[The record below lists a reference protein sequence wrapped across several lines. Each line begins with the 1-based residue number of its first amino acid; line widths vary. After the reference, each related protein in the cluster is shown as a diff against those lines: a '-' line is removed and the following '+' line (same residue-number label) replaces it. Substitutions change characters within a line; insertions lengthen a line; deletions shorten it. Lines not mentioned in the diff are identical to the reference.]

1 MTFSAIF
8 AILVGVLMI
17 GQWVLFY
24 LTNQIPEL
32 KSEPYR
38 IAFHITGEWIT
49 AIGLL
54 VSGIGLLLGAAWA
67 EQLILL
73 AMGMLFYTIIVSP
86 GYFAQRGQ
94 WPLVGMFALL
104 FILALISLSVLL

>member
-1 MTFSAIF
+1 MIFAAIF

-17 GQWVLFY
+17 GQWAFFY
-24 LTNQIPEL
+24 FTNQIPEL

-54 VSGIGLLLGAAWA
+54 VSGIGLLLGGTWA
-67 EQLILL
+67 ERLILL

-104 FILALISLSVLL
+104 LILALISLGALL